1 MKCRCLL
8 TYAVILIHPEQKTT
22 SVGCPTGKRCLRT
35 GPDGSRCAGAIIEH
49 GNAHEDFVDTICAYI
64 ENWLF
69 GFCWAF
75 QSFRKR
81 CSQYQ
86 NRTTGA
92 EDMQK
97 YRFGSLA
104 TNTRTGRPEPPAQQ
118 HSPEQHQSASY
129 WSGRALEIHVL
140 TLMGA
145 VRQYQS
151 HTAGNLSKPNIAPVI

>member
-1 MKCRCLL
+1 MRLF
-8 TYAVILIHPEQKTT
+8 
-22 SVGCPTGKRCLRT
+22 S
-35 GPDGSRCAGAIIEH
+35 
-49 GNAHEDFVDTICAYI
+49 FVDICGYFDSSGTKNNKRRLPYGGKVFAHWTRRQPLHRCNLWTRKRAHI
-64 ENWLF
+64 EDRLF

-81 CSQYQ
+81 CLQYQ

-92 EDMQK
+92 EDRQK

>member
-1 MKCRCLL
+1 MSTNVYRPPALQPYPIVRLLSFWERCW
-8 TYAVILIHPEQKTT
+8 
-22 SVGCPTGKRCLRT
+22 RT
-35 GPDGSRCAGAIIEH
+35 GSRRQPLRRRNLCTRER
-49 GNAHEDFVDTICAYI
+49 AHEDFVDTICAYI